1 MFYRS
6 KLELTFRMA
15 VYFLIGLAVSG
26 FSNMVFAFHGSNG
39 RVLSSSEFSNKW
51 IIVNYWADWCD
62 SCMEEIPELNKF
74 YKNNQGK
81 NMIIVGVN
89 YDRLENPGLQQAIQR
104 AGILFPVLQE
114 DPASKWR
121 LSEVTVLP
129 TTFIINPDGD
139 VVRKIIGPNT
149 EQSLLK
155 IVHNRLYG
163 KKNIKEK
170 KNQLA

>member
-1 MFYRS
+1 MSYRNII
-6 KLELTFRMA
+6 FVM
-15 VYFLIGLAVSG
+15 
-26 FSNMVFAFHGSNG
+26 MVL
-39 RVLSSSEFSNKW
+39 VLSFYSYMAFSFHDATGRFIPISEFKNKW

-62 SCMEEIPELNKF
+62 SCIEETPELNNF
-74 YKNNQGK
+74 YKNNHDS
-81 NMIIVGVN
+81 NILIVGVN
-89 YDRLENPGLQQAIQR
+89 YDRLPNPVLRQAIQR
-104 AGILFPVLQE
+104 TGILFPVLQE
-114 DPASKWR
+114 DPAEVWR
-121 LSEVTVLP
+121 LGEVTVLP

-170 KNQLA
+170 KNQTIV

>member
-1 MFYRS
+1 MSYRKNIVCFVTALVLSFYS
-6 KLELTFRMA
+6 H
-15 VYFLIGLAVSG
+15 VG
-26 FSNMVFAFHGSNG
+26 FSFHDSMG
-39 RVLSSSEFSNKW
+39 RFLPSSEFKNKW

-62 SCMEEIPELNKF
+62 SCIEEIPELNNF
-74 YKNNQGK
+74 YKNNQDS
-81 NMIIVGVN
+81 NILIFGVN
-89 YDRLENPGLQQAIQR
+89 YDGLPNSVLRQAIKKS
-104 AGILFPVLQE
+104 GIVFPVLQE
-114 DPASKWR
+114 DPAQVWG
-121 LSEVTVLP
+121 LGEVTVLP

-170 KNQLA
+170 KNQVV